1 MATIGTATLG
11 IGATTKPVPDRVAR
25 RGSLFDWIKQPGVLT
40 AVPMTALLLLGFVG
54 PLLLVVIFAFMPSQ
68 SFSIFQVPTLD
79 NFREIFA
86 TSYYISFLSSIWL
99 AALTVLILLA
109 ICYPIAY
116 AMVRVFGHRGSLL
129 AVLITAP
136 LFVAENLRLLG
147 WVLFLVKGGV
157 VSGSLQT
164 FFGIQV
170 DSMLYT
176 SAATLFGLVYV
187 YLPFM
192 LFPMTLGISMVPVQ
206 MREAAFDLGASR
218 WQVLKEV
225 DVPLAMP
232 GILIGSLMS
241 FILAAGAISEAK
253 ILGGTSVV
261 MIAQDIQ
268 KEFTFAQNWPKGSA
282 LSVLMIM
289 LAGGL
294 AWMLLKRID
303 LDTIFGRK

>member
-1 MATIGTATLG
+1 MATADSATFG
-11 IGATTKPVPDRVAR
+11 MDAAATPAADRAPQQ
-25 RGSLFDWIKQPGVLT
+25 GSLASWIRQPGVLT
-40 AVPMTALLLLGFVG
+40 AIPMALLLLLGFVG
-54 PLLLVVIFAFMPSQ
+54 PLLLVVVFAFMPAQ
-68 SFSIFQVPTLD
+68 SFSILQVPTLD

-86 TSYYISFLSSIWL
+86 TSYYLSFLASIWL
-99 AALTVLILLA
+99 AALTVLILLVV
-109 ICYPIAY
+109 CYPVAF

-157 VSGSLQT
+157 VSGSLQSL
-164 FFGIQV
+164 FGLQV

-192 LFPMTLGISMVPVQ
+192 LFPMTLGISMVPLQ

-225 DVPLAMP
+225 DIPLAMP
-232 GILIGSLMS
+232 GIM
-241 FILAAGAISEAK
+241 
-253 ILGGTSVV
+253 
-261 MIAQDIQ
+261 
-268 KEFTFAQNWPKGSA
+268 
-282 LSVLMIM
+282 
-289 LAGGL
+289 
-294 AWMLLKRID
+294 
-303 LDTIFGRK
+303 

>member
-1 MATIGTATLG
+1 MEAA
-11 IGATTKPVPDRVAR
+11 AEPAPVRTAR
-25 RGSLFDWIKQPGVLT
+25 RPSLLEWIRQPGVLT
-40 AVPMTALLLLGFVG
+40 AIPMSLLLLLGFVG
-54 PLLLVVIFAFMPSQ
+54 PLLLVVVFAFMPAQ
-68 SFSIFQVPTLD
+68 TFSILQVPTLD

-86 TSYYISFLSSIWL
+86 NSYYISFLSSIWL
-99 AALTVLILLA
+99 AALTVLILLVG
-109 ICYPIAY
+109 CYPIAY
-116 AMVRVFGHRGSLL
+116 AMVRIFGHRGSLL

-136 LFVAENLRLLG
+136 LFVAENLRLVG

-157 VSGSLQT
+157 VSGSLQS

-192 LFPMTLGISMVPVQ
+192 LFPITLGISMVPLQ

-225 DVPLAMP
+225 DIPLAMP
-232 GILIGSLMS
+232 GILIGALMT

-282 LSVLMIM
+282 LSVLMII

-294 AWMLLKRID
+294 AWTLLKRID

>member
-1 MATIGTATLG
+1 MASAGSAIGIEAVAAPAARP
-11 IGATTKPVPDRVAR
+11 IAR
-25 RGSLFDWIKQPGVLT
+25 RPHVLDWLRQPGVLT
-40 AVPMTALLLLGFVG
+40 AVPMTVLLLAGFVG
-54 PLLLVVIFAFMPSQ
+54 PLLLVTIFAFMPAQ
-68 SFSIFQVPTLD
+68 SFSVLQTPTLA
-79 NFREIFA
+79 NFEEILA
-86 TSYYISFLSSIWL
+86 TSYYISFLSSVWL
-99 AALTVLILLA
+99 AALTVLILFV
-109 ICYPIAY
+109 ICYPVAY
-116 AMVRVFGHRGSLL
+116 AMVRVFGHRGSIL

-157 VSGSLQT
+157 VSGSLET
-164 FFGIQV
+164 FLGIQV

-192 LFPMTLGISMVPVQ
+192 LFPMTLGISMVPMQ

-225 DVPLAMP
+225 DIPLAMP
-232 GILIGSLMS
+232 GILIGALMT

-253 ILGGTSVV
+253 ILGGTAVV

-282 LSVLMIM
+282 LSVLMIL

-294 AWMLLKRID
+294 ALTLLKRID
-303 LDTIFGRK
+303 LDGIFGRR